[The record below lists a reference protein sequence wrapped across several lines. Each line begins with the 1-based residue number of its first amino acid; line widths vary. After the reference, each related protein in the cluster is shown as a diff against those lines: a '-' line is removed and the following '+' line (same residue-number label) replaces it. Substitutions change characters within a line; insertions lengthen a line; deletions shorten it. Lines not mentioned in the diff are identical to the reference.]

1 MKIKKNNK
9 KTSTKNNKKTTR
21 KHLQKI
27 IKKQKEKE
35 SENNKSPNQNKIK
48 IIVDQ
53 VADCGHILFQQDMY
67 EQSLHG

>member
-1 MKIKKNNK
+1 MKI
-9 KTSTKNNKKTTR
+9 TKNQQEKNQ
-21 KHLQKI
+21 QKI

>member
-1 MKIKKNNK
+1 MKI
-9 KTSTKNNKKTTR
+9 TKNQQEKNQQKIK

>member
-53 VADCGHILFQQDMY
+53 VAECGHILFQQGMY
-67 EQSLHG
+67 EQSLRE

>member
-1 MKIKKNNK
+1 MKITKNQQEKNQQKIKKNNK
-9 KTSTKNNKKTTR
+9 KTSTK
-21 KHLQKI
+21 
-27 IKKQKEKE
+27 
-35 SENNKSPNQNKIK
+35 NNKSPNQNKIK

>member
-1 MKIKKNNK
+1 MKITKNQQEKNQQKIKK
-9 KTSTKNNKKTTR
+9 
-21 KHLQKI
+21 
-27 IKKQKEKE
+27 KQQEKE

>member
-1 MKIKKNNK
+1 MKITKNQQEKNQQKIKKNNK
-9 KTSTKNNKKTTR
+9 
-21 KHLQKI
+21 KI